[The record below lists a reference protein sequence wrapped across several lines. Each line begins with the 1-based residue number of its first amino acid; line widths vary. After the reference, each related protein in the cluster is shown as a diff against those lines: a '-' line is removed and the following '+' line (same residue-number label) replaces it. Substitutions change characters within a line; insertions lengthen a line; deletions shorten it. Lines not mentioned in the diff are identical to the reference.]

1 MVSEKDTLKSLYEI
15 QMRTPVGI
23 KQGTLKVEILN
34 SQISGYLNIMQQTEP
49 FYGYIDKN

>member
-34 SQISGYLNIMQQTEP
+34 NATNRAFLWIY
-49 FYGYIDKN
+49 